1 MYAKLISII
10 IKKMEKRTKGKNK
23 KSQPASQQNAA
34 LKKSRK
40 ELRKTGFYYSFL
52 TIVLLFCLI
61 QIGFSAILN
70 ISKLVA
76 YKAKIITLKKT
87 LNDAEEHNKNLKE
100 EIKLYSTTQNLEGI
114 ARNTLKMA
122 GEDEVL
128 IIINN
133 ANPDPKNTNKK
144 HNKKSE
150 VKNAQ

>member
-1 MYAKLISII
+1 MANT
-10 IKKMEKRTKGKNK
+10 KRTKGKHI
-23 KSQPASQQNAA
+23 KSEPAPQQNAS

-87 LNDAEEHNKNLKE
+87 LTDAEEQNKNLKE

-133 ANPDPKNTNKK
+133 TDTKSDKK
-144 HNKKSE
+144 QKKKTE
-150 VKNAQ
+150 AKNAQ

>member
-1 MYAKLISII
+1 MANT
-10 IKKMEKRTKGKNK
+10 KRTKGKNK
-23 KSQPASQQNAA
+23 KAPTTSAGASP
-34 LKKSRK
+34 KKSRK

-61 QIGFSAILN
+61 QVGFSAILN

-87 LNDAEEHNKNLKE
+87 LNDAEDYNKNLKE
-100 EIKLYSTTQNLEGI
+100 EIKLFSTTQNLEGI

-133 ANPDPKNTNKK
+133 STTETKAA
-144 HNKKSE
+144 KKSSKRTE
-150 VKNAQ
+150 DNHAQ

>member
-1 MYAKLISII
+1 MANNNKN
-10 IKKMEKRTKGKNK
+10 TKGKNNK
-23 KSQPASQQNAA
+23 QN
-34 LKKSRK
+34 KQVNQRTVQSVKSRK

-52 TIVLLFCLI
+52 TIVLLFCLL

-70 ISKLVA
+70 ISKIVS

-87 LNDAEEHNKNLKE
+87 LTDAEEYNKNLKE
-100 EIKLYSTTQNLEGI
+100 EIKLFSTTQNLEGI

-133 ANPDPKNTNKK
+133 SNQDNKID
-144 HNKKSE
+144 NKRTKKTE
-150 VKNAQ
+150 VKDAQ

>member
-1 MYAKLISII
+1 M
-10 IKKMEKRTKGKNK
+10 
-23 KSQPASQQNAA
+23 
-34 LKKSRK
+34 KSRK

-52 TIVLLFCLI
+52 TIVLLFCLL

-70 ISKLVA
+70 ISKIVS

-87 LNDAEEHNKNLKE
+87 LTDAEEYNKNLKE
-100 EIKLYSTTQNLEGI
+100 EIKLFSTTQNLEGI

-133 ANPDPKNTNKK
+133 SNQDNKTENKRNKK
-144 HNKKSE
+144 TE
-150 VKNAQ
+150 VKDAQ

>member
-1 MYAKLISII
+1 M
-10 IKKMEKRTKGKNK
+10 TNKNK
-23 KSQPASQQNAA
+23 KTNNHKANTV
-34 LKKSRK
+34 KSRK

-70 ISKLVA
+70 ISKLVS

-87 LNDAEEHNKNLKE
+87 LNDAEEYNKDLKE
-100 EIKLYSTTQNLEGI
+100 EIKMFSTTQNLEGI

-128 IIINN
+128 VIINN
-133 ANPDPKNTNKK
+133 TPQDTKNKK
-144 HNKKSE
+144 KKKSKGKHN
-150 VKNAQ
+150 VK

>member
-1 MYAKLISII
+1 MVNNNKN
-10 IKKMEKRTKGKNK
+10 TKGKNNK
-23 KSQPASQQNAA
+23 QN
-34 LKKSRK
+34 KQVNQKTVPSVKSRK

-52 TIVLLFCLI
+52 TIVLLFCLL

-70 ISKLVA
+70 ISKIVS

-87 LNDAEEHNKNLKE
+87 LTDAEEYNKNLKE
-100 EIKLYSTTQNLEGI
+100 EIKLFSTTQNLVGI

-133 ANPDPKNTNKK
+133 SNQDNKTENKRNKK
-144 HNKKSE
+144 TE
-150 VKNAQ
+150 VKDAQ

>member
-1 MYAKLISII
+1 QSIS
-10 IKKMEKRTKGKNK
+10 
-23 KSQPASQQNAA
+23 AH
-34 LKKSRK
+34 KSRK
-40 ELRKTGFYYSFL
+40 ELRRTGFYYSFL

-76 YKAKIITLKKT
+76 YKSKIITLKKT
-87 LNDAEEHNKNLKE
+87 LNDAEEYNKNLKE
-100 EIKLYSTTQNLEGI
+100 EIKIFSTTQNLEGI

-133 ANPDPKNTNKK
+133 SNSENKTKKK
-144 HNKKSE
+144 HKKNE
-150 VKNAQ
+150 VKNAE

>member
-1 MYAKLISII
+1 MEGKN
-10 IKKMEKRTKGKNK
+10 IKKNKNNNASAEKNSVKNT
-23 KSQPASQQNAA
+23 AA
-34 LKKSRK
+34 EIKSRK

-52 TIVLLFCLI
+52 TIILLFCLI

-76 YKAKIITLKKT
+76 YKAKIITLRKT
-87 LNDAEEHNKNLKE
+87 LNDAENHNKNLKE

-128 IIINN
+128 IIIN
-133 ANPDPKNTNKK
+133 KTENKTQK
-144 HNKKSE
+144 EDKKSE
-150 VKNAQ
+150 VHNAE

>member
-1 MYAKLISII
+1 MANT
-10 IKKMEKRTKGKNK
+10 KRTKGKNK
-23 KSQPASQQNAA
+23 KSEPAPQQNAS

-87 LNDAEEHNKNLKE
+87 LTDAEEQNKNLKE

-133 ANPDPKNTNKK
+133 TDTKSDKK
-144 HNKKSE
+144 QKKKTE
-150 VKNAQ
+150 AKNAQ

>member
-1 MYAKLISII
+1 MTSD
-10 IKKMEKRTKGKNK
+10 KKNTKDKNTNKAESKRTTKT
-23 KSQPASQQNAA
+23 SSA
-34 LKKSRK
+34 KSRK

-70 ISKLVA
+70 ISKIIA

-87 LNDAEEHNKNLKE
+87 LNDAEEYNKDLKE
-100 EIKLYSTTQNLEGI
+100 EIKLFSTTQNLEGI

-133 ANPDPKNTNKK
+133 QNQEAKSGKK
-144 HNKKSE
+144 HNKKTE

>member
-1 MYAKLISII
+1 MADN
-10 IKKMEKRTKGKNK
+10 KRTKGKNK
-23 KSQPASQQNAA
+23 KTELPVQKNTKSG
-34 LKKSRK
+34 KSRK

-70 ISKLVA
+70 ISKLIA

-87 LNDAEEHNKNLKE
+87 LNDAEDHNKDLKE
-100 EIKLYSTTQNLEGI
+100 EIKLFSTTQNLEGI

-133 ANPDPKNTNKK
+133 NQENKTEKK

-150 VKNAQ
+150 EKNAQ